1 MNAVVTERLV
11 DIARAAA
18 AAGWGRATAIYDAA
32 ARELGISRQTLL
44 RKLKDVQIKAP
55 RKRRAD
61 AGRVTL
67 TRAEAERI
75 AAVVEETRRLT
86 GTGTV
91 PVDQAVELLRA
102 NGKIVAGRIDE
113 ETGEFFP
120 LSISAIRQ
128 ALRGYGLHPDQLSQP
143 TPAASL
149 SSPHPNWCWQVDAS
163 VSRQYYLADEGA
175 AVMPRAEYYR
185 GKPQNFQRISD
196 RRIWR
201 YVVTDHCTGC
211 LSVFYVLG
219 SETTGNLLDALIH
232 AIVPHADGTMHGV
245 PHIIMTD
252 PGSAMTSSPTRNFC
266 SALDIELLINER
278 GNARAKGQVENA
290 QYLVETHFE
299 ATLKLSAP
307 TTSID
312 EINARAQRWSK
323 MWNSTRIH
331 SRTGLTRRDAW
342 LRITP
347 EQLVLAP
354 SAETLRELA
363 VSAPKACTVRD
374 HRIKYRGKA
383 YDVSGVPGLIQG
395 QRVDVV
401 LNPFDAD
408 SVRVLVDGADG
419 KPAHAVAPE
428 IRRDTWGFLETA
440 AQIGTKYKRP
450 ADTVVDENRKALE
463 RLAMDAT
470 TDAEAIARRKSK
482 AVPFGGAIDP
492 DLPTRNTAVVPH
504 LPRAGTP
511 SEVTAPT
518 IVEAPAPRT
527 TPRVHEVPLLTHT
540 EAAMRLVT
548 LVRGAGGTWS
558 PEFLSQLQRRYA
570 DGVPAD
576 RLDQVAAELLAPPSV
591 TPLRVVG
598 GAR

>member
-1 MNAVVTERLV
+1 MSAVVTERLV

-32 ARELGISRQTLL
+32 ARELGISRQTLM
-44 RKLKDVQIKAP
+44 RKLKDVRIAPP

-67 TRAEAERI
+67 TRTEAEHI

-91 PVDQAVELLRA
+91 PVEQAVELLRA

-113 ETGEFFP
+113 DTGEFFP

-128 ALRGYGLHPDQLSQP
+128 ALRQYGLHPDQLAQP

-163 VSRQYYLADEGA
+163 VSRQYYLADDGA

-185 GKPQNFQRISD
+185 GKPQNFERISD

-211 LSVFYVLG
+211 LSLYYVLG

-232 AIVPHADGTMHGV
+232 AMVPHADGTMHGV
-245 PHIIMTD
+245 PHLIMTD
-252 PGSAMTSSPTRNFC
+252 PGAAMTSSATRNFC
-266 SALDIELLINER
+266 RALDIELQINAV

-290 QYLVETHFE
+290 QYIVETHFE
-299 ATLKLSAP
+299 ATLKLAAP
-307 TTSID
+307 VTSID
-312 EINARAQRWSK
+312 EINAKAQRWARL
-323 MWNSTRIH
+323 WNSTRIH

-347 EQLVLAP
+347 EQLQLAP
-354 SAETLRELA
+354 PAETLRALA
-363 VSAPKACTVRD
+363 VSAPKTCTVRD
-374 HRIKYRGKA
+374 YRISYKGKP
-383 YDVSGVPGLIQG
+383 YDVRGVPGLIQA
-395 QRVDVV
+395 QRIQVV
-401 LNPFDAD
+401 ANPFDPN
-408 SVRVLVDGADG
+408 SIRVLLDGEDG
-419 KPAHAVAPE
+419 RPTYAIAP
-428 IRRDTWGFLETA
+428 RLKKDGWGFIESA
-440 AQIGTKYKRP
+440 AQIGTEYKRP
-450 ADTVVDENRKALE
+450 AETAVDANRKALE
-463 RLAMDAT
+463 RLATGAES
-470 TDAEAIARRKSK
+470 DAEALATRKRK

-492 DLPTRNTAVVPH
+492 ELPTRQTPVVPH

-511 SEVTAPT
+511 SDVAAPT
-518 IVEAPAPRT
+518 VVEAPAPRY
-527 TPRVHEVPLLTHT
+527 TPRRDEVVMLSHT
-540 EAAMRLVT
+540 EAAMRMVSI
-548 LVRGAGGTWS
+548 VRSLGGIWT
-558 PEFLSQLQRRYA
+558 PEHLQQLRQRYA

-576 RLDQVAAELLAPPSV
+576 QLDEIAARLLASPTV

-598 GAR
+598 GAA

>member
-44 RKLKDVQIKAP
+44 RKLKAVQLKAP

-61 AGRVTL
+61 AGRATL
-67 TRAEAERI
+67 TRTEAERI

-91 PVDQAVELLRA
+91 PLDQAVELLRA
-102 NGKIVAGRIDE
+102 NGKIVAGRVDE
-113 ETGEFFP
+113 STGEFFP

-128 ALRGYGLHPDQLSQP
+128 ALRSYGLHPDQLAQP

-163 VSRQYYLADEGA
+163 VSRQYYLADDGA

-211 LSVFYVLG
+211 LSLFYVLG

-232 AIVPHADGTMHGV
+232 AMVPHADGTMHGV
-245 PHIIMTD
+245 PRIIMTD
-252 PGSAMTSSPTRNFC
+252 PGAAMTSSATRNFC
-266 SALDIELLINER
+266 SALDIELQINER

-299 ATLKLSAP
+299 ATLKLTTPA
-307 TTSID
+307 TSID
-312 EINARAQRWSK
+312 QINAMAQRWCRL
-323 MWNSTRIH
+323 WNSTRIH

-342 LRITP
+342 LRITR

-354 SAETLRELA
+354 AAEVLRTLA
-363 VSAPKACTVRD
+363 VSAPKTCTVRSW
-374 HRIKYRGKA
+374 RISYKGKP
-383 YDVSGVPGLIQG
+383 YDVSGIPGLIQA
-395 QRVDVV
+395 QRIQVMA
-401 LNPFDAD
+401 NPFDPL
-408 SVRVLVDGADG
+408 SVRVLIDGEDG
-419 KPAHAVAPE
+419 RPAHAIAPL
-428 IRRDTWGFLETA
+428 IKRDDWGFLETS
-440 AQIGTKYKRP
+440 AQIGTEYKRP
-450 ADTVVDENRKALE
+450 AETTVDANRKAIE

-470 TDAEAIARRKSK
+470 TDAEAIAKRKSK

-492 DLPTRNTAVVPH
+492 ELPTRQTPIVPH

-511 SEVTAPT
+511 SDVATPT

-527 TPRVHEVPLLTHT
+527 MPRVHEVPLLTHT
-540 EAAMRLVT
+540 EAAMRLVAI
-548 LVRGAGGTWS
+548 VRDQGGTWS
-558 PEFLSQLQRRYA
+558 AEYLQLLQRRYA

-576 RLDQVAAELLAPPSV
+576 RLDLIAAELLVPPTV

-598 GAR
+598 GGR